1 MSTVT
6 TPRAGRREWIGLAV
20 IALPCLL
27 YSMDLTVLFLAVP
40 HLSADLQPSS
50 TQLLW
55 ITDIYGFL
63 LAGLLIT
70 MGTLGDRIGRRRLLL
85 LGAAVFGLASLLAA
99 YSTSPRM
106 LIAVRALLGVA
117 GATLAPSTLSLLRNM
132 FLDRRQRTT
141 AIAVWITSFSAG
153 AAVGP
158 LLGGV
163 LLERFW
169 WGSVFLLAV
178 PVMALLLVL
187 GPVLLPESRDPDAGR
202 LDLGS
207 VALSLAAVLAVIY
220 GLKQLAQYGPAWPPA
235 LSILAGLAVGAVFV
249 RRQYRLAE
257 PLLDLR
263 LFANRAFSAAL
274 AANTLD
280 FFVSF
285 ATLLFL
291 AQYLQL
297 VLGLSPLRAGLWM
310 LPSSAGFIVGSLLTP
325 LLVRRARPAH
335 VMAAGMA
342 LAAAGFALLTR
353 LDAAAGLAVVATGSV
368 AFSLGSAPMT
378 TLATDLLVGTAPPQ
392 RAGAA
397 SGISETSSELGGA
410 LGIAILGSIGGA
422 VYRGQ
427 VADAVPTGIPPQAAE
442 AARDTLGG
450 ALAVAGQ
457 LSDRLGTPLLEAA
470 SEAFTNGLQLVF
482 AVSAAIA
489 VGIAVLI
496 AVLLR
501 GVDAGSEPEEPPGP
515 CPEGPCAGKVG
526 VVKLPDRA
534 ADARAGS
541 GRRPDHTGGKGR

>member
-1 MSTVT
+1 MNAVGTA
-6 TPRAGRREWIGLAV
+6 RAGRREWIGLAV

-70 MGTLGDRIGRRRLLL
+70 MGTLGDHIGRRRLLL
-85 LGAAVFGLASLLAA
+85 AGAVLFGLASLLAA
-99 YSTSPRM
+99 YSTSPGM
-106 LIAVRALLGVA
+106 LIAARALLGVA
-117 GATLAPSTLSLLRNM
+117 GATLAPSTLSLLRSM
-132 FLDRRQRTT
+132 FGDPRQRTV
-141 AIAVWITSFSAG
+141 AISVWITSFSAG
-153 AAVGP
+153 AAIGP

-163 LLERFW
+163 LLEHFW

-178 PVMALLLVL
+178 PVMLLLLIL
-187 GPVLLPESRDPDAGR
+187 GPVLLPEYRNPDAGR

-207 VALSLAAVLAVIY
+207 AALSLAAVLAVIY
-220 GLKQLAQYGPAWPPA
+220 GLKQLALDGLGWPPT
-235 LSILAGLAVGAVFV
+235 LSILAGLALGVVFV
-249 RRQYRLAE
+249 RRQRVLPE
-257 PLLDLR
+257 PLLDLS

-274 AANTLD
+274 VVNTLD

-285 ATLLFL
+285 AALLFL

-310 LPSSAGFIVGSLLTP
+310 LPSSMGFIVGSLLTP

-335 VMAAGMA
+335 VMAVGMA
-342 LAAAGFALLTR
+342 LAAVGFALLTQ
-353 LDAAAGLAVVATGSV
+353 LDAAAGLAVLVTGSV

-378 TLATDLLVGTAPPQ
+378 TLATDLMVGTAPPQ

-397 SGISETSSELGGA
+397 SGVSETSSELGGA
-410 LGIAILGSIGGA
+410 LGIAILGSLGGA
-422 VYRGQ
+422 VYRAQ
-427 VADAVPTGIPPQAAE
+427 VADAVPTGIPAQAAQ

-457 LSDRLGTPLLEAA
+457 LPDQLGAPLLEAA
-470 SEAFTNGLQLVF
+470 RQAFTDGLQVVF

-489 VGIAVLI
+489 VAIVILVA
-496 AVLLR
+496 ALLR
-501 GVDAGSEPEEPPGP
+501 GVDAGSRAEAPPAP
-515 CPEGPCAGKVG
+515 CPDGPCAGKVG
-526 VVKLPDRA
+526 VVKLPEHP

-541 GRRPDHTGGKGR
+541 

>member
-1 MSTVT
+1 VNAVGTA
-6 TPRAGRREWIGLAV
+6 RAGRREWIGLAV

-40 HLSADLQPSS
+40 HLSADLQPSG

-70 MGTLGDRIGRRRLLL
+70 MGTLGDHIGRRRLLL
-85 LGAAVFGLASLLAA
+85 LGAALFGLASLLAA
-99 YSTSPRM
+99 YSTSPGM
-106 LIAVRALLGVA
+106 LIAARAVLGVA
-117 GATLAPSTLSLLRNM
+117 GATLAPSTLSLLRSM
-132 FLDRRQRTT
+132 FGDPRQRTV

-153 AAVGP
+153 AAIGP

-163 LLERFW
+163 LLEHFW

-178 PVMALLLVL
+178 PVMVLLLIL
-187 GPVLLPESRDPDAGR
+187 GPVLLPEYRDPNAGR

-207 VALSLAAVLAVIY
+207 TALSLAAVLAVVY
-220 GLKQLAQYGPAWPPA
+220 GLKQLALDGPGWPPT
-235 LSILAGLAVGAVFV
+235 LSILAGLALGVVFV
-249 RRQYRLAE
+249 RRQRVLAE
-257 PLLDLR
+257 PLLDLS

-285 ATLLFL
+285 AALLFI

-297 VLGLSPLRAGLWM
+297 VLGLSPLQAGLWM
-310 LPSSAGFIVGSLLTP
+310 LPSSMGFIVGSLLTP
-325 LLVRRARPAH
+325 LLVRRARPAS

-353 LDAAAGLAVVATGSV
+353 LDAAAGLAVLVAGSV

-378 TLATDLLVGTAPPQ
+378 TLATDLMVGTAPAQ

-397 SGISETSSELGGA
+397 SGVSETSSELGGA
-410 LGIAILGSIGGA
+410 LGIAILGSLASAIYGA
-422 VYRGQ
+422 R
-427 VADAVPTGIPPQAAE
+427 VADAVPTGLPPEAAQ

-450 ALAVAGQ
+450 ALAVAGRLPDQ
-457 LSDRLGTPLLEAA
+457 LGAPLLEAA
-470 SEAFTNGLQLVF
+470 RQAFTDGLQAVF

-489 VGIAVLI
+489 VGIAILV
-496 AVLLR
+496 AALLR
-501 GVDAGSEPEEPPGP
+501 GVEEGSRPEAPPTP
-515 CPEGPCAGKVG
+515 CPDGPCAGKVG
-526 VVKLPDRA
+526 VVRLPERPA

-541 GRRPDHTGGKGR
+541 

>member
-1 MSTVT
+1 LNAVT
-6 TPRAGRREWIGLAV
+6 TPRAGRREWVGLAV

-85 LGAAVFGLASLLAA
+85 LGAAMFGLASLLAA
-99 YSTSPRM
+99 YSTSPGM
-106 LIAVRALLGVA
+106 LIAARALLGVA
-117 GATLAPSTLSLLRNM
+117 GATLAPSTLALIRNM
-132 FLDRRQRTT
+132 FGDPRQRTV

-153 AAVGP
+153 AAIGP

-178 PVMALLLVL
+178 PVMLLLLVL
-187 GPVLLPESRDPDAGR
+187 GPMLLPEYRDPDAGR

-207 VALSLAAVLAVIY
+207 AALSLAAVLAVIY
-220 GLKQLAQYGPAWPPA
+220 GLKQLAQNGPGWPPT
-235 LSILAGLAVGAVFV
+235 LSILAGLGVGVVFV
-249 RRQYRLAE
+249 RRQFALPD
-257 PLLDLR
+257 PLVDLS
-263 LFANRAFSAAL
+263 LFGNRAFSAAL
-274 AANTLD
+274 AANLLD
-280 FFVSF
+280 FFVAF
-285 ATLLFL
+285 AALLFI

-297 VLGLSPLRAGLWM
+297 VVGLSPLQAGLWM
-310 LPSSAGFIVGSLLTP
+310 LPSSVGFIVGSLLTP
-325 LLVRRARPAH
+325 LLVRRARPAY

-342 LAAAGFALLTR
+342 LAAVGFALLTR
-353 LDAAAGLAVVATGSV
+353 LDAAVGLAVLVTGSV

-378 TLATDLLVGTAPPQ
+378 TLATDLMVGTAPPE

-397 SGISETSSELGGA
+397 SAISETSSEFGGA
-410 LGIAILGSIGGA
+410 LGIAILGSIGSA

-427 VADAVPTGIPPQAAE
+427 MADAIPAGVPPQAEE

-450 ALAVAGQ
+450 ALAVAEQ
-457 LSDRLGTPLLEAA
+457 LSDQLGGPLVEAA
-470 SEAFTNGLQLVF
+470 RQAFTSGLQLAF
-482 AVSAAIA
+482 AISAAIA
-489 VGIAVLI
+489 VGIAILV

-501 GVDAGSEPEEPPGP
+501 GVDAGSEPEEPPAP
-515 CPEGPCAGKVG
+515 CPDGPCAGKVG
-526 VVKLPDRA
+526 VVKLPDHA
-534 ADARAGS
+534 VNP
-541 GRRPDHTGGKGR
+541 RPGPAPLPR